1 MLHSQLMPNS
11 STCTGSFIPPYRT
24 PRART
29 LSNPT
34 LQLRKRRLCSL
45 RSLSCKGKTSRDLA
59 QVCILQNLYS
69 PFCETQL
76 NYSATTLTEILTM
89 RTQDWLMG
97 LMVQLTLLLT
107 QYRKKQG
114 PHRGTRPKS
123 LGSHWATAMYQTC
136 INLGALCDSLE
147 RRQLVVGEMR
157 LLWGTEP
164 TDQDGSTSLT
174 WLEDAFQICDWGSLG
189 KTASD
194 WLCYVLQAGTLQYSG
209 S

>member
-107 QYRKKQG
+107 CPVSGPRQWRLWKLPWASRSPHSDDPSSPARRVKQ
-114 PHRGTRPKS
+114 HQRKS
-123 LGSHWATAMYQTC
+123 LPVW
-136 INLGALCDSLE
+136 
-147 RRQLVVGEMR
+147 
-157 LLWGTEP
+157 
-164 TDQDGSTSLT
+164 
-174 WLEDAFQICDWGSLG
+174 
-189 KTASD
+189 
-194 WLCYVLQAGTLQYSG
+194 
-209 S
+209 